1 MPRLSDF
8 DGSEGR
14 DADGHVRAGAL
25 INHATNPS
33 STFILSFLQII
44 AMIPRALAPIKLLD
58 EMPLARRCGAAE
70 ERKCEVLL
78 HLLQRTL
85 PSSNGLR
92 AGAGKGGCAGIVMAR
107 LFIGVPICGE
117 AGDLISYDDEPMTG
131 Q

>member
-1 MPRLSDF
+1 MAQRVAMQTAMS
-8 DGSEGR
+8 GR
-14 DADGHVRAGAL
+14 APSST
-25 INHATNPS
+25 NHATDPS
-33 STFILSFLQII
+33 STLILSFLQTI

-70 ERKCEVLL
+70 ARKCEVLL

-92 AGAGKGGCAGIVMAR
+92 AGAGKGGCAGITMAR

-117 AGDLISYDDEPMTG
+117 VDEKSHRP
-131 Q
+131 